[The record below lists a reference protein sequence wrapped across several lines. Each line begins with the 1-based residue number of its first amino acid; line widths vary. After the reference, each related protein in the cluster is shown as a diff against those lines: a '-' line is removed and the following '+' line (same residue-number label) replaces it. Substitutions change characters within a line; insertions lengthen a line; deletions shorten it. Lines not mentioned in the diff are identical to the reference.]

1 MLPEKPNKLK
11 LSKNNIFNYFI
22 QISSVQLT
30 VSYLTKK
37 MNYDL

>member
-1 MLPEKPNKLK
+1 MLPEKQNKLK
-11 LSKNNIFNYFI
+11 LSKSNIFNYFI

-37 MNYDL
+37 NEL